1 MKKNACLLLI
11 WILGLSAIAQEDS
24 IPVITLDAVEL
35 KLFRSAVSQEKTP
48 FAISQFSFS
57 NIDPPRPEGSLDA
70 FLAAT
75 PGLFIQNSSNY
86 AQDSRIS
93 IRGFGSRAAFGIRGI
108 KLIVDGLPETTPDGQ
123 GQVDNLTLGLI
134 RNIEVLRGAQSALYG
149 NASGGVILIN
159 TLDFDPNAST
169 TAGLRMG
176 SYGLQQQQIATQ
188 FATPNQQ
195 WMIHAGRFKTDGYR
209 SFSQM
214 LSHQLQLKG
223 KFDRPNDA
231 QWNWQLNYT
240 DSPYARDA
248 GGLTL
253 EEVKNNRKQ
262 ARDRNVQFQTEEAVQ
277 QLKTGLAYRK
287 KEGDR
292 LFNSYAFFNHRIFD
306 AFLPL
311 NDGGAVAL
319 QRSYFGQGASWQIPF
334 LPQRGQGTLR
344 LGFDWAVQNDA
355 RKRYDNNFGKRDA
368 ATLDQIEIFQNLGM
382 FALGQWMVGASNWM
396 AGLRYDTNILKV
408 NDRFLVNGNAS
419 DRILLNALNPSL
431 GWHYDYKKGGSL
443 FANFSTAFETPA
455 LSELSA
461 DPLGTGGFNNDLKPQ
476 KSTTYEMGWRIKK
489 ADVETELVVFWIK
502 TKDELTPYELAAFNG
517 RTFYQ
522 NAGSTDRKG
531 VEFFH
536 KRKLST
542 YLTARI
548 SYTFADLKFDA
559 FLTENNDFSGNVLP
573 GIPKHT
579 SYGQLNYTGPAWQG
593 QLALQY
599 RGDFFADNSNAVAV
613 DNVLLIDLSLQRTIT
628 LQKTRL
634 TPYFGIQNLM
644 NQDYFDNIRINAFG
658 GRFYEPAA
666 GRQLYL
672 GIKFA
677 VK

>member
-1 MKKNACLLLI
+1 
-11 WILGLSAIAQEDS
+11 
-24 IPVITLDAVEL
+24 
-35 KLFRSAVSQEKTP
+35 
-48 FAISQFSFS
+48 
-57 NIDPPRPEGSLDA
+57 
-70 FLAAT
+70 
-75 PGLFIQNSSNY
+75 
-86 AQDSRIS
+86 
-93 IRGFGSRAAFGIRGI
+93 
-108 KLIVDGLPETTPDGQ
+108 
-123 GQVDNLTLGLI
+123 
-134 RNIEVLRGAQSALYG
+134 
-149 NASGGVILIN
+149 
-159 TLDFDPNAST
+159 
-169 TAGLRMG
+169 
-176 SYGLQQQQIATQ
+176 
-188 FATPNQQ
+188 
-195 WMIHAGRFKTDGYR
+195 
-209 SFSQM
+209 
-214 LSHQLQLKG
+214 
-223 KFDRPNDA
+223 
-231 QWNWQLNYT
+231 
-240 DSPYARDA
+240 
-248 GGLTL
+248 
-253 EEVKNNRKQ
+253 
-262 ARDRNVQFQTEEAVQ
+262 
-277 QLKTGLAYRK
+277 
-287 KEGDR
+287 
-292 LFNSYAFFNHRIFD
+292 
-306 AFLPL
+306 
-311 NDGGAVAL
+311 
-319 QRSYFGQGASWQIPF
+319 
-334 LPQRGQGTLR
+334 
-344 LGFDWAVQNDA
+344 
-355 RKRYDNNFGKRDA
+355 
-368 ATLDQIEIFQNLGM
+368 
-382 FALGQWMVGASNWM
+382 
-396 AGLRYDTNILKV
+396 
-408 NDRFLVNGNAS
+408 
-419 DRILLNALNPSL
+419 
-431 GWHYDYKKGGSL
+431 L